1 VIAWI
6 GLGSNTGDRDAL
18 LRAALDQIAAMPSTE
33 LASVSSFYETEPVGP
48 VEQPWFLNA
57 AARIETELTP
67 GQVLWNLQRIE
78 RGLGRVRR
86 EKWGPRTIDLDLLL
100 ADDLVIDEPG
110 LELPHPEL
118 LNRAFVLVPLV
129 EVDPKL
135 THPVTGETLLQHL
148 ARLGSGHTVHRATG
162 EPRG

>member
-1 VIAWI
+1 MIVWI
-6 GLGSNTGDRDAL
+6 GLGSNTGDRDAM
-18 LRAALDQIAAMPSTE
+18 LRAAIEQLAAMPATE

-57 AARIETELTP
+57 AAKIDTELTA

-100 ADDLVIDEPG
+100 ADDVVIEEPG
-110 LELPHPEL
+110 LEVPHPEL
-118 LNRAFVLVPLV
+118 LNRAFALVPLV
-129 EVDPKL
+129 ELDPTL
-135 THPVTGETLLQHL
+135 VHPVTGETLQQHL
-148 ARLGSGHTVHRATG
+148 AQLGSGHTVHRASG
-162 EPRG
+162 GPRG